1 MLKAVKHL
9 SMNATLLEVLQNANA
24 LEILIRILE
33 EQSAGPH
40 STVSVAFSP
49 MIYDINTFQPK
60 EIANHV
66 FQTCYNL
73 CRLDKSRQEEAA
85 ASGHHPCLK
94 RVIET
99 SSPLKQFALPILC
112 DLAGAGKSCRTLLW
126 QHDGVSM
133 YARLLADPYFQVSAL
148 EAIHSW
154 LQDETA
160 RVEDALLAQES
171 IDLLLKCF
179 VSSKA
184 NSFENLLDPFLKIIK
199 LSTPITIAMTKSS
212 AFFKRIIDRLG
223 HIARPSC
230 GSTCCASSA
239 ACAMCT
245 LTARC
250 LVERYGLLGVVEKL
264 SRGDGAVLVREL
276 AREIVPTLR
285 PALRPSTNG
294 IRAKVSPASVDLS
307 SSTHTKQKSASGIT
321 PRRLRRTASE
331 TSSTPLASVNVNN
344 SFGMGL
350 GGESAASFEYEGYIW
365 ERGQDAA
372 AILCEAYVSDQQTTT
387 W

>member
-1 MLKAVKHL
+1 
-9 SMNATLLEVLQNANA
+9 
-24 LEILIRILE
+24 
-33 EQSAGPH
+33 
-40 STVSVAFSP
+40 
-49 MIYDINTFQPK
+49 
-60 EIANHV
+60 
-66 FQTCYNL
+66 
-73 CRLDKSRQEEAA
+73 
-85 ASGHHPCLK
+85 
-94 RVIET
+94 
-99 SSPLKQFALPILC
+99 
-112 DLAGAGKSCRTLLW
+112 
-126 QHDGVSM
+126 M

-223 HIARPSC
+223 HHSKAVVRLNLLRILRSVCDVHPNR
-230 GSTCCASSA
+230 T
-239 ACAMCT
+239 M
-245 LTARC
+245 

-294 IRAKVSPASVDLS
+294 IRTKVSPASVDLS

-350 GGESAASFEYEGYIW
+350 GESPLPRLNMRDISGSGAKARPPSSAKPMSATSRQRLGDIPW
-365 ERGQDAA
+365 QNTSSNG
-372 AILCEAYVSDQQTTT
+372 SGGGPK
-387 W
+387 